1 MNMIIVSGASGVGKG
16 TLVRLF
22 IDSDP
27 EEYELVRSVTTRKPR
42 PAGDYY
48 TFVSKE
54 EFRSMSNEG
63 AFLETMSNI
72 IDRLTASYDEVAA
85 ASAYDSFIVN
95 RSLEVALNDLKA
107 VVKGSDSGCNP
118 GVMKYQS
125 ELVTLLRSIQE
136 GVDEISE

>member
-42 PAGDYY
+42 PAGDHY

-54 EFRSMSNEG
+54 VFQTMSNGG
-63 AFLETMSNI
+63 AFLETNLYQGSKEFYGTPKAEVERI
-72 IDRLTASYDEVAA
+72 ITAGKIPILEIDVDSVAE
-85 ASAYDSFIVN
+85 YKE
-95 RSLEVALNDLKA
+95 RSE
-107 VVKGSDSGCNP
+107 
-118 GVMKYQS
+118 
-125 ELVTLLRSIQE
+125 
-136 GVDEISE
+136 

>member
-22 IDSDP
+22 IDSDS

-54 EFRSMSNEG
+54 E
-63 AFLETMSNI
+63 
-72 IDRLTASYDEVAA
+72 
-85 ASAYDSFIVN
+85 
-95 RSLEVALNDLKA
+95 
-107 VVKGSDSGCNP
+107 
-118 GVMKYQS
+118 
-125 ELVTLLRSIQE
+125 LRSIQE